1 MSSRAIEVIRLY
13 RREWTVNRRR
23 MFLTTAAIVWG
34 TLSIV
39 MMLSFGE
46 GMRRQLL
53 KAQKG
58 LGEGIVMVF
67 GGQSSIPHQ
76 GLPKGR
82 PIPLVEED
90 VALLQARLP
99 ELASISPEYSSWDNS
114 ITYGR
119 NTRMRLGTAS

>member
-1 MSSRAIEVIRLY
+1 MSSRTLEVIRLY
-13 RREWTVNRRR
+13 RREWKVNRRR

-46 GMRRQLL
+46 GMRRQLMA
-53 KAQKG
+53 AQRG

-67 GGQSSIPHQ
+67 GGQTSIPYE

-82 PIPLVEED
+82 PISLVEED
-90 VALLQARLP
+90 ARLLQARIP
-99 ELASISPEYSSWDNS
+99 ELERISPEYSSS
-114 ITYGR
+114 E
-119 NTRMRLGTAS
+119 